1 MIFDILCQSCHFNR
15 ASNDEFSVE
24 FWMFVLIFFPA
35 NIKVRCKEVQ
45 FTQNYL
51 FWVKTPLLYLESDP
65 NFKTRPWLK
74 NKKYSKFDTK
84 FIIWHPV
91 KMTWHKTIKKAN
103 LSCIVLETT
112 QEQFLCGGNTT
123 TLPPPP
129 KMRKFLT
136 NKRTVDICKHKSVRQ
151 DLDKI
156 PMGRITAQF
165 QVEFSHLPFA
175 NWVNFVKAMCDM

>member
-1 MIFDILCQSCHFNR
+1 MS
-15 ASNDEFSVE
+15 
-24 FWMFVLIFFPA
+24 
-35 NIKVRCKEVQ
+35 KVKAKH
-45 FTQNYL
+45 YI
-51 FWVKTPLLYLESDP
+51 VKQVYSFIRYVLES
-65 NFKTRPWLK
+65 
-74 NKKYSKFDTK
+74 
-84 FIIWHPV
+84 
-91 KMTWHKTIKKAN
+91 
-103 LSCIVLETT
+103 IVLETP

-123 TLPPPP
+123 TLPPPL
-129 KMRKFLT
+129 KMRKFVT